1 MIKILHQVN
10 TLNELLKVDRH
21 YGVEVDVH
29 AYENKLIVHHNAFES
44 GILLSDWM
52 AICGDRLVIF
62 NIKEEGIEDQVREM
76 AFKYEIS
83 NFMLLDLS
91 FPALIRMIKKR
102 ESRIAIRVSEYES
115 VQSALLLESKIDWVW
130 LDCFKGFPI
139 TDEEFQ
145 MLRSASFKI
154 CLVSPELHGSPRDKS
169 DIYIFQKI
177 LDNMGVEVDAVC
189 TKFPELW
196 R

>member
-10 TLNELLKVDRH
+10 TLNELLKVDRR

-29 AYENKLIVHHNAFES
+29 AYEKKLIVHHNAFES
-44 GILLSDWM
+44 GIPLSDWM

-91 FPALIRMIKKR
+91 FPALIRMTKKS

-139 TDEEFQ
+139 KDEEFQ

>member
-29 AYENKLIVHHNAFES
+29 AYEKKLIVHHNAFES

-91 FPALIRMIKKR
+91 FPALIRMIKKS

-139 TDEEFQ
+139 TDEELQ